1 MNQVQF
7 ATGQTFQ
14 DYLANM
20 TEARRDGFAASFGL
34 MQLSD
39 EDRQELS
46 RLVQSPL
53 FVAAFSEDWCGDCRI
68 NLPVMAKLSE
78 TAPLLTLHC
87 FSRDKH
93 SELAAAMQVS
103 HIPTFVFF
111 NANWQEIGRFVERP
125 NTVAQALQSDD
136 DENKRRT
143 RIAYNQGQF
152 HADTVEEILDL
163 LRS

>member
-1 MNQVQF
+1 MNQAQF
-7 ATGQTFQ
+7 ASGMGFQ
-14 DYLANM
+14 DYLAMM
-20 TEARRDGFAASFGL
+20 TEARREGFAASFGL
-34 MQLSD
+34 AQLSE
-39 EDRQELS
+39 EDRQELV

-68 NLPVMAKLSE
+68 NLPVLARLAE
-78 TAPLLTLHC
+78 AAPLLTLHC

-93 SELAAAMQVS
+93 SDLAAALQVS
-103 HIPTFVFF
+103 RIPTFVFF

-125 NTVAQALQSDD
+125 TTVAQALQNG
-136 DENKRRT
+136 DEESKRLT

>member
-1 MNQVQF
+1 MNQVEF
-7 ATGQTFQ
+7 ATGLTFQ
-14 DYLANM
+14 DYLAGM
-20 TEARRDGFAASFGL
+20 TEARREGFEAGFRL

-39 EDRQELS
+39 EDRQELC

-68 NLPVMAKLSE
+68 NLPVMAKLAE
-78 TAPLLTLHC
+78 VAPLLNLRC

-93 SELAAAMQVS
+93 SELADAVRVS
-103 HIPTFVFF
+103 RIPTFVFF
-111 NANWQEIGRFVERP
+111 NSNWQEIGRFVERP
-125 NTVAQALQSDD
+125 ASVAQALQNDD
-136 DENKRRT
+136 GENKRLT

>member
-7 ATGQTFQ
+7 SAGQTFR
-14 DYLANM
+14 DYLAAM
-20 TEARRDGFAASFGL
+20 TEARRDGFQTSYGL

-39 EDRQELS
+39 EDRQELP

-68 NLPVMAKLSE
+68 NLPVLAKLAE
-78 TAPLLTLHC
+78 TVPLLQLHC

-93 SELAAAMQVS
+93 LELAESLQVS
-103 HIPTFVFF
+103 RIPTFVFF
-111 NANWQEIGRFVERP
+111 NANWQEIGRFIERP
-125 NTVAQALQSDD
+125 GSVAQALQNGDE
-136 DENKRRT
+136 ENKRLT
-143 RIAYNQGQF
+143 RIAYNQGRF